1 LKVGK
6 AERLNRLSTGL
17 TMSYILLLALV
28 SSRLAHQLRRR
39 TEVLRRR
46 ARHGT
51 RRTLS
56 PLSLALIV
64 ASDPLLLSF
73 LNLIQVLKAS
83 LQALGSGQAI
93 RMTISVEFKNI
104 GREKM

>member
-1 LKVGK
+1 LD
-6 AERLNRLSTGL
+6 RLLTGL
-17 TMSYILLLALV
+17 TLSYILLLALGP
-28 SSRLAHQLRRR
+28 SRLAQQLRRR
-39 TEVLRRR
+39 IEVLRRR

-73 LNLIQVLKAS
+73 LNLI
-83 LQALGSGQAI
+83 
-93 RMTISVEFKNI
+93 
-104 GREKM
+104 